1 MPFWRKKP
9 NEPEGTALERTIRA
23 AMPDPTDDAAAI
35 VAAVAGLL
43 LQVAYEDRPYLDSE
57 EARIR
62 AELSRVQ
69 GLRPGGVD
77 AICAVLRQHAPV
89 IATVEAREYART
101 LAERTDHD
109 FRLGVLDML
118 VDVAAADDSIS
129 VVETNL
135 IRRVADRLGLSQ
147 EDVNVSQA
155 RHRDKLAALR
165 RSDPPRP

>member
-1 MPFWRKKP
+1 MPFWRKKA
-9 NEPEGTALERTIRA
+9 NEAEGTALERTIRS
-23 AMPDPTDDAAAI
+23 AMPTATEESATI

-57 EARIR
+57 EAHIR
-62 AELSRVQ
+62 DELSRVD
-69 GLRPGGVD
+69 GLRAEGVD

-89 IATVEAREYART
+89 IATIEAREYAKT
-101 LAERTDHD
+101 LADRTDKE

-147 EDVNVSQA
+147 ADVNQSQA
-155 RHRDKLAALR
+155 RHRDKIAALR
-165 RSDPPRP
+165 TSHPARG

>member
-1 MPFWRKKP
+1 MPFWRKKS
-9 NEPEGTALERTIRA
+9 NEAAGTALERTIRA
-23 AMPDPTDDAAAI
+23 AMPDATDDSASV

-57 EARIR
+57 EAHIR
-62 AELSRVQ
+62 AELARVE
-69 GLRPGGVD
+69 GLRPGGAD

-89 IATVEAREYART
+89 IATIEAREYART
-101 LAERTDHD
+101 LADRTDKE

-135 IRRVADRLGLSQ
+135 IRRVAERLGLSQ
-147 EDVNVSQA
+147 NDVNVSQT
-155 RHRDKLAALR
+155 RHRDKIAALR
-165 RSDPPRP
+165 TSLPSGA